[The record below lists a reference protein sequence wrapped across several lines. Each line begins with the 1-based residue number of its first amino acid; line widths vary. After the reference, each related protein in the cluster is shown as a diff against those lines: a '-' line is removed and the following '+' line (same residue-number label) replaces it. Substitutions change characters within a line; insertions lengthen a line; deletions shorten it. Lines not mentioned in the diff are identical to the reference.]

1 MNASRPDTIL
11 VIDPDP
17 AFRVLILAL
26 LQREGYLAEGT
37 DDADDAL
44 RLHQSAPYTA
54 VVMDPRIRAGDELLC
69 ALHAADGAAT
79 PSRNVIVVTAPDSPK
94 ERYAGHPRVHTVLFK
109 PFFLSEL
116 AAAVAACCRRAN

>member
-26 LQREGYLAEGT
+26 LRREGYLAEGT
-37 DDADDAL
+37 DDPNDAL

-54 VVMDPRIRAGDELLC
+54 VVMDPRIRAGDKLLC
-69 ALHAADGAAT
+69 ALHAPEDAET
-79 PSRNVIVVTAPDSPK
+79 PRRNVIVVTAPDGAK
-94 ERYAGHPRVHTVLFK
+94 ERYAGHPRVHAVLFK

-116 AAAVAACCRRAN
+116 AAAVAACCGRAN